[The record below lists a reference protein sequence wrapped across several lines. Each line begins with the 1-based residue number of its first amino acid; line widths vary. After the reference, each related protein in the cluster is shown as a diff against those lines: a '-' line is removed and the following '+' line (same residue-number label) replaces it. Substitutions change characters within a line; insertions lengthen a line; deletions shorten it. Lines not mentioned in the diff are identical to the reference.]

1 MQGLPVHLHFAG
13 ASGISSRARPHF
25 ASPFAL
31 LARQETPLCSYFA
44 AITTVSA
51 ATPDVS
57 AWRTT
62 GSEPISADPYHHI
75 TSRDSYGVHQ
85 YPKAI
90 EISALPQERE
100 QKAER
105 NALCRPSSCPARS
118 RSIGNHGSDRGQMT
132 HFYRSWTIGM
142 SFAEICKK
150 APARRPFTAQHAGEW
165 ITNPN
170 PQFGEARLLAGNLLT
185 FRTGLALVLVSLAAR
200 GT

>member
-1 MQGLPVHLHFAG
+1 
-13 ASGISSRARPHF
+13 
-25 ASPFAL
+25 
-31 LARQETPLCSYFA
+31 
-44 AITTVSA
+44 
-51 ATPDVS
+51 
-57 AWRTT
+57 
-62 GSEPISADPYHHI
+62 
-75 TSRDSYGVHQ
+75 VHQ

-118 RSIGNHGSDRGQMT
+118 RFIGNHGSDRGQMT
-132 HFYRSWTIGM
+132 HFYRSRTIGM

-150 APARRPFTAQHAGEW
+150 VPAQRLFTAQHAGEW

-185 FRTGLALVLVSLAAR
+185 FQTGPALAFVSVAAR
-200 GT
+200 NTRVVVLEDILG